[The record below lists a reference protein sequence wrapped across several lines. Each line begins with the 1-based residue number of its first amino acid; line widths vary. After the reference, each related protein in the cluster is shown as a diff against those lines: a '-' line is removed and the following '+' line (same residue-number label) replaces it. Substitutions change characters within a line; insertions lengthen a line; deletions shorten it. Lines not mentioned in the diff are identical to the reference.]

1 MGPISHFLVGMLCGA
16 AIGAVAVAFRRRW
29 ALYLPAFILACGF
42 WGEAPWLV
50 GARET
55 RHGLANVFFGYV
67 WLHAWVQGREDVAF
81 FFVLVIANGLL
92 LGPLGFLTWT
102 IWAVDTVRWE
112 RAGGERSKRPS
123 RGRRPERSRP

>member
-1 MGPISHFLVGMLCGA
+1 MGPICHFLVGMLCGA

-55 RHGLANVFFGYV
+55 TARLANVFFGYA
-67 WLHAWVQGREDVAF
+67 WLHPWVQGREQVAF
-81 FFVLVIANGLL
+81 FFVLVIANVLL
-92 LGPLGFLTWT
+92 LGLVGFLTWT
-102 IWAVDTVRWE
+102 VWTVDTVRWE
-112 RAGGERSKRPS
+112 QAGGEGPKPRSEGARP
-123 RGRRPERSRP
+123 GFRRL